1 MNYLKWGRS
10 PGSAADTGS
19 GSKRS
24 ADTMQSLPASAPA
37 LKLHKDDSGDVVTAA
52 TVTAEV
58 PTDPATTVPAAPAL
72 VQIPKAVWEAVTAG
86 LEAVTTRVRAV
97 EQETAQLRKQ
107 LAGSTQNTLAREN
120 ALKDTHR
127 QELASLK
134 DDVEFRSQRI
144 RSKNMVL
151 HGVPDTAAVSKPADL
166 ERFVKLKLDEAT
178 PNRGAPRPSQ
188 SITAV
193 THIGKPGAGNRSV
206 LVEYA
211 SSQAKHSTYA
221 LSRELR
227 RRGFY
232 LADELT
238 PKQMHIQKAMEA
250 DASALRSKEF
260 RPWFRRGAL
269 YYSNRG
275 VQRQCRQGE
284 AVKLP
289 TCSAPPRRLHQQLPH
304 AMLLGGALLTGRAMA
319 CKHLSTVC
327 RAAPDLLA
335 QQAPHMHRPLAVTQL
350 HQLHPLLH
358 QLLLPLGHPPLNR
371 GLPANNDE
379 ANAWSHFWY
388 GMCQASRRS
397 LQFCMRPGST
407 LRN

>member
-107 LAGSTQNTLAREN
+107 LADSTQNTLAREN

-134 DDVEFRSQRI
+134 DDVEFLSQRV

-166 ERFVKLKLDEAT
+166 ERFVKLKLDGAT
-178 PNRGAPRPSQ
+178 PNRGGPRPSQ

-227 RRGFY
+227 RQGFY

-238 PKQMHIQKAMEA
+238 PKQMHTQKAMEA
-250 DASALRSKEF
+250 DASALRSKGF

-289 TCSAPPRRLHQQLPH
+289 TCSAPPPPPAPTAPARNVARRGPAHRQGHGVQAPVNSVQ
-304 AMLLGGALLTGRAMA
+304 GSPRPPR
-319 CKHLSTVC
+319 STSPTYAQATRSDPVAS
-327 RAAPDLLA
+327 AAPTPTPA
-335 QQAPHMHRPLAVTQL
+335 SPAPGPSSSQ
-350 HQLHPLLH
+350 
-358 QLLLPLGHPPLNR
+358 
-371 GLPANNDE
+371 
-379 ANAWSHFWY
+379 
-388 GMCQASRRS
+388 
-397 LQFCMRPGST
+397 
-407 LRN
+407 